1 MEYRKLGCSDIKVS
15 AITFG
20 AWAIGGWMWGG
31 QDEADAIAAMEKAIE
46 LGITTIDTAAVYGFG
61 ASEELVGK
69 VARGRRDKL
78 QILTKYGMR
87 WDVDKGSVRWE
98 TTDSEGNPVTIR
110 RCAWRAS
117 VIEECERSLKRLGT
131 DYIDLFQCH
140 WRDEDTP
147 VEETME
153 AIARLLKD
161 GKILAS
167 GVSNFSVEDMEAAR
181 RVAPLASDQPPYSM
195 VNRGI
200 ESSLLQ
206 YCMEHNIGVIV
217 YSPLQRGLL
226 TGKITMDHKF
236 PSNDHRSTNAFFKPD
251 NRRKVL
257 AMLDELR
264 PIAAAR
270 GVTLAQLVINWTIH
284 RPGITAALVGAR
296 NARQAEENA
305 RAADFRLS
313 DEEVA
318 RIDTLLEGLQLNL

>member
-1 MEYRKLGCSDIKVS
+1 MEYRKLGCSDVKVS
-15 AITFG
+15 VITFG

-31 QDEADAIAAMEKAIE
+31 QNEADAIAAMEKAIE

-87 WDVDKGSVRWE
+87 WDVNKGSVRWE
-98 TTDSEGNPVTIR
+98 TTDSEGKAVTIR
-110 RCAWRAS
+110 RCAWKAS

-153 AIARLLKD
+153 AIAKLLKD
-161 GKILAS
+161 GKIRAS

-181 RVAPLASDQPPYSM
+181 RVAPLASAQPPYSM

-200 ESSLLQ
+200 EGGLLQ

-236 PSNDHRSTNAFFKPD
+236 PSNDHRSTNAFFKSD

-257 AMLDELR
+257 ALLDELR
-264 PIAAAR
+264 PIADAR
-270 GVTLAQLVINWTIH
+270 GVTLAQLVINWTIY

-305 RAADFRLS
+305 KAADFRLS
-313 DEEVA
+313 DEEVS
-318 RIDTLLEGLQLNL
+318 RIDALLEGLKLDL